1 MRIFGFL
8 FSGLLLA
15 GLILLGSGSPAFAHH
30 GWSGNT
36 AGEAEV
42 TGTVI
47 AGVSLAGAHG
57 TMQIRDADGQVWDL
71 TLAPGPRTHRSG
83 LREDVIPVGAE
94 VTVHGERNA
103 DPEKFEMKV
112 RRVLWED
119 REFEVYPPR

>member
-1 MRIFGFL
+1 MRTFGFL
-8 FSGLLLA
+8 LA
-15 GLILLGSGSPAFAHH
+15 GFLVAFPGLSTLAHH

-36 AGEAEV
+36 AGETEV
-42 TGTVI
+42 TGTVVTE
-47 AGVSLAGAHG
+47 VSLAGAHG
-57 TMQIRDADGQVWDL
+57 TMQIRDASGQVWDL

-83 LREDVIPVGAE
+83 LREGVVPEGVE

-112 RRVLWED
+112 RRVIWGD